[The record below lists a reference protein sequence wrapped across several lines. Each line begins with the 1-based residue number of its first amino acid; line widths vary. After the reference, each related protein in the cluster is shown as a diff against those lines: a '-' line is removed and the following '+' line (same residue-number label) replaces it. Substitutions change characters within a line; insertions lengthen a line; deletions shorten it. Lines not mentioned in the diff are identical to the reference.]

1 MLDMFG
7 ADVNAR
13 DNDGFTPAH
22 LASDH
27 GHVRAVR
34 CLFELGAN
42 MKSKSNDGVTPES
55 LAHTNGDLAMV
66 SLLKKFRIGQ
76 AAWSRFLSRML
87 VGKIG
92 DAVAVVDAFTFGE

>member
-1 MLDMFG
+1 MALE
-7 ADVNAR
+7 NTAR
-13 DNDGFTPAH
+13 IALPNHPGIF
-22 LASDH
+22 H
-27 GHVRAVR
+27 GRNK
-34 CLFELGAN
+34 N

-66 SLLKKFRIGQ
+66 SLPKKFRIGQ